1 MVNFVALRI
10 VSYDTKM
17 STSRTTKPTDD
28 TFNLLQEAYDFFNQA
43 LFENKL
49 PPCLILL
56 HRKTGPHG
64 YYWAEQFQAITDKSQ
79 KLDEIAL
86 NPMTLDRGDKLVLST
101 LVHEM
106 VHLWQRHF
114 GKPSRNGYH
123 NRQWAKEMRRVGL
136 MPTDTGEV
144 GGKQTG
150 QSVTHYII
158 ENGMYDQAF
167 IRWSKAAR
175 PLLWAGVDTYPL
187 LMKSGG
193 SRRRPLSCR
202 AKERPISKQKFCC
215 PNCEQNAWA
224 KPSANLVCGDCY
236 LKMEAVG

>member
-1 MVNFVALRI
+1 MLEKRI
-10 VSYDTKM
+10 A
-17 STSRTTKPTDD
+17 KPTDD
-28 TFNLLQEAYDFFNQA
+28 TFNLLQEAYDFFNET
-43 LFENKL
+43 LFGDQL

-56 HRKTGPHG
+56 HRKTGTHG
-64 YYWAEQFQAITDKSQ
+64 YYWPEQFRAISNENQ

-86 NPMTLDRGDKLVLST
+86 NPATLDRGDRLVLST

-150 QSVTHYII
+150 QSVTHYILD
-158 ENGMYDQAF
+158 NGSYDVAF
-167 IRWSKAAR
+167 ERWSKHSRSILWTGEDYRLA
-175 PLLWAGVDTYPL
+175 LLSGKR
-187 LMKSGG
+187 KSVTRSGKQ
-193 SRRRPLSCR
+193 S
-202 AKERPISKQKFCC
+202 ERKISKQKFSC
-215 PNCEQNAWA
+215 PECQQNAWA
-224 KPSANLVCGDCY
+224 KPSANSVCGDCY
-236 LKMEAVG
+236 LKMETAG

>member
-1 MVNFVALRI
+1 MLEKRI
-10 VSYDTKM
+10 T
-17 STSRTTKPTDD
+17 RPTDD

-43 LFENKL
+43 LFENRL

-56 HRKTGPHG
+56 HRKTGTHG
-64 YYWAEQFQAITDKSQ
+64 YYWPEQFRAISDEQQ

-86 NPMTLDRGDKLVLST
+86 NPTTLNRGDRLVLST

-158 ENGMYDQAF
+158 QNGLYDVTF
-167 IRWSKAAR
+167 ERWSKQAR
-175 PLLWAGVDTYPL
+175 PLLWTGEEETYHV
-187 LMKSGG
+187 SRGG
-193 SRRRPLSCR
+193 RRRTI
-202 AKERPISKQKFCC
+202 AGTGKQKERPISKQKFSC
-215 PNCEQNAWA
+215 PKCQLNAWA
-224 KPSANLVCGDCY
+224 KPSANLLCGDCF
-236 LKMEAVG
+236 LKMEAG

>member
-1 MVNFVALRI
+1 MLDKRI
-10 VSYDTKM
+10 A
-17 STSRTTKPTDD
+17 KPTDD
-28 TFNLLQEAYDFFNQA
+28 TFNLLQEAYDFFNQV

-56 HRKTGPHG
+56 HRKSGTHG
-64 YYWAEQFQAITDKSQ
+64 YYWPEQFRAISDENQ

-86 NPMTLDRGDKLVLST
+86 NPTTLNRGDKAVLST

-158 ENGMYDQAF
+158 NNGSYDVAF
-167 IRWSKAAR
+167 ARWSKQAR
-175 PLLWAGVDTYPL
+175 PLLWTGEETYL
-187 LMKSGG
+187 TFKRGKRKSTTGMG
-193 SRRRPLSCR
+193 KQ
-202 AKERPISKQKFCC
+202 KERPISKQKFSC
-215 PNCEQNAWA
+215 PECQQNAWA
-224 KPSANLVCGDCY
+224 KPSANLVCGDCF
-236 LKMEAVG
+236 LKMDAVG